1 MAVKQWLLCSVAEP
15 NEILARNCWGLGS
28 SLVIQ
33 TLTNEVN
40 AKNPILVFVAET
52 KTTVMGE
59 EVA

>member
-1 MAVKQWLLCSVAEP
+1 MAVKQWLLCNVAEP
-15 NEILARNCWGLGS
+15 NEILPRNCWGLGS

-33 TLTNEVN
+33 TFTNKVK